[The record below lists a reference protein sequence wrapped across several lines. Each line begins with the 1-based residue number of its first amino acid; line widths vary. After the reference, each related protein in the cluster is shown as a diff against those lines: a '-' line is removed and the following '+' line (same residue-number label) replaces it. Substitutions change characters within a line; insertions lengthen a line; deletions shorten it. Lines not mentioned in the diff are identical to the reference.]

1 MAKVYK
7 ADLHIHTCLSPC
19 GDLKMSPKNIIEQ
32 VLKNNIDIIAIC
44 DHNSAKN
51 VSAVIKAAQNKNVYV
66 IPGMEISSSEEVH
79 ILALFE
85 NIESAIEMEKLV
97 YEKLQGFNDPDLF
110 GMQIIANELDEVEG
124 FEEKLLIGSVNLNI
138 NQVVD
143 FIHQLNGLAI
153 ASHIDKQNYSV
164 ISQLGFIPENIK
176 FDALE
181 ISTNIDL
188 STAQRLFKEY
198 SKIPML
204 TNSDAHYIEDVGKVT
219 NNFLLE
225 YPSFDE
231 IRKTLKNEGERKIII

>member
-97 YEKLQGFNDPDLF
+97 YENLQGFNDPDLF
-110 GMQIIANELDEVEG
+110 GMQIIANEFDEVEG
-124 FEEKLLIGSVNLNI
+124 FEEKLLIGAVSLSI
-138 NQVVD
+138 DQVVD

-164 ISQLGFIPENIK
+164 ISQLGFVPENIK

-188 STAQRLFKEY
+188 TNAKNMFNEY
-198 SKIPML
+198 SKIPFL
-204 TNSDAHYIEDVGKVT
+204 TNSDAHFIEEVGKVT

-225 YPSFDE
+225 YPSFNE
-231 IRKTLKNEGERKIII
+231 IRKALKNEDRRKIVI